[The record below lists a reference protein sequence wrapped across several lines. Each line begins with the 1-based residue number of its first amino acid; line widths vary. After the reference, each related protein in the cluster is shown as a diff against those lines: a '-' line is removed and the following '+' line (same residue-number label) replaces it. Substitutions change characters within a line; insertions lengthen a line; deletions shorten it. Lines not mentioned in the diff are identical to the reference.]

1 MIEEVASF
9 DASHLNFL
17 CGCFFLQCW
26 ACLLFLF
33 LCKRR
38 GITYLANPGKNPLFS
53 SLHTYFSQH
62 RNLVGKFCKY
72 STQCGRPSYWGHNI
86 KVVITTLLVN
96 HHYYYII
103 MIIALRSW
111 FGSFYEFYCSLANKK
126 KNTKMIS
133 SKYLATLATFL
144 LVFLPSGSQG
154 KCQPRWSKDK
164 DEIGFFSPFAIIICN
179 FLFKWNALSFLYLSI
194 LKKLSRLLLRR
205 RFFYAVKRLAEIA
218 SSHRVGHQESRVS
231 SEQRIFIL
239 LLDCLWM
246 ANLSYA

>member
-1 MIEEVASF
+1 MTLPSF
-9 DASHLNFL
+9 IRGFCRLNCLINDRGSSKFWCIPFKL
-17 CGCFFLQCW
+17 PVWMLFLQCW

-164 DEIGFFSPFAIIICN
+164 DEIGFFFSLCN
-179 FLFKWNALSFLYLSI
+179 HN
-194 LKKLSRLLLRR
+194 
-205 RFFYAVKRLAEIA
+205 
-218 SSHRVGHQESRVS
+218 
-231 SEQRIFIL
+231 
-239 LLDCLWM
+239 M
-246 ANLSYA
+246 